1 MTLEMM
7 YNFTME
13 VHVKLSI
20 TAMLLQV
27 WAHFLGWSEH
37 GTLDSALAFLAYL
50 LCARAPQHYNIV
62 ALD

>member
-37 GTLDSALAFLAYL
+37 GTLDSALAFLGK
-50 LCARAPQHYNIV
+50 R
-62 ALD
+62 